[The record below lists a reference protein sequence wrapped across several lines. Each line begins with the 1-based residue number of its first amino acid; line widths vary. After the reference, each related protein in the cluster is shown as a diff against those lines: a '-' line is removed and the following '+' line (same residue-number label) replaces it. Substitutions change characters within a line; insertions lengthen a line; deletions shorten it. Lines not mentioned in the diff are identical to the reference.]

1 MRVFHPKTDRNPNPK
16 AGAIVLRK
24 IAAITLI
31 AAAMVVAP
39 VAANAEVYTPPT
51 PRAGPTLAGS
61 VAEGVCDG
69 DVPWISYSLTLTDP
83 ANQSTSH
90 SAFLTMSDG
99 SNSTQLALGEIV
111 DGKLSGRILWPGAS
125 VGANGEPTGWPGW
138 MQVNGMWVQT
148 SGNFGWTRNLS
159 SVQIT
164 VNPEI
169 VVPLSYPPASPNCA
183 SAPPKA
189 SVASANV
196 ETVSTDPLAGTGV
209 NALVLPIGIGALGV
223 LLIGATIL
231 VVRRRMSARSDE

>member
-24 IAAITLI
+24 IAAVTLI
-31 AAAMVVAP
+31 AAAMVLAP
-39 VAANAEVYTPPT
+39 AAANAEVYTPPT
-51 PRAGPTLAGS
+51 PRAGPSLAGS

-99 SNSTQLALGEIV
+99 TNSTQLALGEIV

-138 MQVNGMWVQT
+138 MQLNGMWVQT

-169 VVPLSYPPASPNCA
+169 VVPLSYPPASPNCT

-189 SVASANV
+189 SVASTKV
-196 ETVSTDPLAGTGV
+196 ETVSNNPLAGTGV
-209 NALVLPIGIGALGV
+209 NALVLPIGIGALSILVLGV
-223 LLIGATIL
+223 AIV